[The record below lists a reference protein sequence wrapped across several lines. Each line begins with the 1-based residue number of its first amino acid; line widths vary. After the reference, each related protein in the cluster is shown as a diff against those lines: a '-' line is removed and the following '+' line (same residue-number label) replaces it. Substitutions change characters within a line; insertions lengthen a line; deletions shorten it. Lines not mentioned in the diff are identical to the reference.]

1 MMYVI
6 CKLSSAKEKG
16 DCSWLCAHQATGE
29 KSWKE
34 PWNGG
39 SYQRVCYLRV
49 CCQFQW
55 KLNSFYVKWSLKN
68 SILSSSNALYI
79 LFSFI
84 REPIL
89 SLGFGEECEWWTMK
103 EKKVFSVHCFALR
116 VSLFFHIP
124 KSFKSIPPCDVQVAA
139 IRAFK
144 VNILIRTVSKE
155 YGFIYYTWRSP
166 KVRLLSQDDR
176 FKHEWRQGYLQKQ
189 RSGLGNSVNPLLV
202 LSH

>member
-1 MMYVI
+1 MGGVSSVFVTYVSAVNFSESSI
-6 CKLSSAKEKG
+6 ASMSNDLSKIASLALPMPSAFYFLL
-16 DCSWLCAHQATGE
+16 S
-29 KSWKE
+29 
-34 PWNGG
+34 G
-39 SYQRVCYLRV
+39 SQYLVWGLGRSV
-49 CCQFQW
+49 NDEQW
-55 KLNSFYVKWSLKN
+55 RK
-68 SILSSSNALYI
+68 
-79 LFSFI
+79 
-84 REPIL
+84 
-89 SLGFGEECEWWTMK
+89 
-103 EKKVFSVHCFALR
+103 KKVFSVHCFALR